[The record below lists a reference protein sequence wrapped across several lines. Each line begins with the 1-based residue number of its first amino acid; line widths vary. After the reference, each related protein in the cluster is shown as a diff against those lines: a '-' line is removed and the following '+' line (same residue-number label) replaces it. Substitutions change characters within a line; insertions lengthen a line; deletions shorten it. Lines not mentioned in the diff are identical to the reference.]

1 MKKWNGEF
9 GSIRGNKL
17 VLLAKPDE
25 TLLEHTENS
34 LKVFKSIKEA
44 YGDVPE
50 LCGVED
56 FWEHL
61 FYSLF
66 FHDFGKAATGFQK
79 MLNEGSQK
87 APWKYR
93 HEILSAGFISA
104 LKYDENYK
112 KAIGLAIITHHKDI
126 NKLRERYNTFPS
138 PNGKKLYGK
147 KLSELET
154 NFEELSSYFDKI
166 REWSGNYLGY
176 ELKNFDIISFND
188 LRDIYKEIALPYF
201 ISWED
206 EEYTELHGK
215 YGIFIKGFL
224 NACDHLASGSK
235 YHILNGIQDMRS
247 IYNFPELR
255 KMQEESLNTKGSA
268 FLTSPTGSG
277 KTEASLFWS
286 DANQNAISSRR
297 VFYLLPYTA
306 SINAMHKRLQKDFK
320 EEDKVGLLHGK
331 ASYFLYK
338 GLSDDLE
345 KYSEIENDSDN
356 YDKIKKK
363 VREIK
368 GLSKKI
374 YRPYKVLTP
383 FQILKAFFGSKG
395 FEMQL
400 SEMANGLFILDE
412 IHAYDAHTTSLILEI
427 LKILKNNYH
436 AEIFIMSA
444 TLPTFIKKL
453 FKEDLS
459 ISTEIKMEKDEL
471 EKFKRHKVNVVNGN
485 IFDNLDKITEDLYGD
500 KKVLIVCNTVLR
512 AQKVFEY
519 LSNDVENSA
528 LLHSRFMLKDREK
541 IEKSLDNLNLLVGTQ
556 AIEVSLDIDYDVLYS
571 EPAPI
576 DALIQR
582 FGRVNRKGWKNDII
596 TPVNIFSE
604 GSEKDKYIYTPEIV
618 QKTMQNL
625 ETVDVLNENL
635 IQKLVDD
642 IYSEGYTG
650 KDRKEF
656 DRVKKHFESF
666 NKRIV
671 PFINNNESE
680 LEFYSLFQS
689 YEVVPFKYKL
699 EYLDTIDAGKYF
711 EAMSYFL
718 SISVGQFKKL
728 ETENRVDFDK
738 KTYFVDA
745 DYDDKVGLRLDTEED
760 SFI

>member
-1 MKKWNGEF
+1 M
-9 GSIRGNKL
+9 

-25 TLLEHTENS
+25 TLMEHTENS
-34 LKVFKSIKEA
+34 LKVFKSIKAA
-44 YGDVPE
+44 YEGVPE
-50 LCGVED
+50 LCGVKD

-66 FHDFGKAATGFQK
+66 FHDFGKGATGFQT
-79 MLNEGSQK
+79 MLAEGSRK
-87 APWKYR
+87 APWRYR
-93 HEILSAGFISA
+93 HEILSAGFVSA

-112 KAIGLAIITHHKDI
+112 KAIGLSIITHHKDI
-126 NKLRERYNTFPS
+126 TKLRERYNTFPS
-138 PNGKKLYGK
+138 PNGKKLYSK
-147 KLSELET
+147 KLSELEPH
-154 NFEELSSYFDKI
+154 FEEISSYFDKI
-166 REWSGNYLGY
+166 GEWSEEYLGY
-176 ELKNFDIISFND
+176 KLENFNVISFTD
-188 LRDIYKEIALPYF
+188 LEDVYKEIALPYF

-206 EEYTELHGK
+206 DEYTTLHGK
-215 YGIFIKGFL
+215 YGIFMKGFL

-235 YHILNGIQDMRS
+235 YSILNGIQDMRS

-286 DANQNAISSRR
+286 DANQNTISSRR

-306 SINAMHKRLQKDFK
+306 SINAMYNRLQRDFK
-320 EEDKVGLLHGK
+320 EENKVGLLHGK
-331 ASYFLYK
+331 ASYFIYK
-338 GLSDDLE
+338 GLADDLE
-345 KYSEIENDSDN
+345 KYEETERNSTAD
-356 YDKIKKK
+356 YDQIKTKI
-363 VREIK
+363 REIK

-400 SEMANGLFILDE
+400 SEMTNGLFILDE
-412 IHAYDAHTTSLILEI
+412 IHAYDAHLTSLILEI
-427 LKILKNNYH
+427 LKILKNNYS

-453 FKEDLS
+453 FKENLS
-459 ISTEIKMEKDEL
+459 ISTEITMKKDEL
-471 EKFKRHKVNVVNGN
+471 DKFTRHKVDVVNGS
-485 IFDNLDKITEDLYGD
+485 IIDNLDIISDDLYEG
-500 KKVLIVCNTVLR
+500 KRVLVVCNTVLR
-512 AQKVFEY
+512 AQEVFEY
-519 LSNDVENSA
+519 LSGDVENSA

-582 FGRVNRKGWKNDII
+582 FGRVNRKGWKKDII
-596 TPVNIFSE
+596 APVNIFSE

-618 QKTMQNL
+618 QKTVECL
-625 ETVDVLNENL
+625 EKVDVLNEAL
-635 IQKLVDD
+635 IQKLVDE
-642 IYSEGYTG
+642 IYSEGYVG
-650 KDRKEF
+650 KDKEEF
-656 DRVKKHFESF
+656 DLVQKHFAAF
-666 NKRIV
+666 NRRIV
-671 PFINNNESE
+671 PFINDNESE
-680 LEFYSLFQS
+680 MEFYSLFQS

-699 EYLDTIDAGKYF
+699 EYLGEIESGRYF

-728 ETENRVDFDK
+728 ESENRVDFDK

-745 DYDDKVGLRLDTEED
+745 EYDEKIGLMLDKEED
-760 SFI
+760 SFL